1 MFKTYHNEKGKNKM
15 LLTKEKYIIYVKD
28 NNEIKYLTSDGV
40 SSISFYTASQM
51 ELFHYKPKEFK
62 SELSAKRWYKQMSG
76 YDFPWLYNSSKRY
89 SVDEIKILKITYKTT
104 LK

>member
-1 MFKTYHNEKGKNKM
+1 MFKTYHNGKGEKM
-15 LLTKEKYIIYVKD
+15 ILTKEKYIIYVKD

-40 SSISFYTASQM
+40 SSINFYTASQM

-76 YDFPWLYNSSKRY
+76 YDFSWLYNSSKRY
-89 SVDEIKILKITYKTT
+89 SVDEIKTLKITYKTT
-104 LK
+104 LQ